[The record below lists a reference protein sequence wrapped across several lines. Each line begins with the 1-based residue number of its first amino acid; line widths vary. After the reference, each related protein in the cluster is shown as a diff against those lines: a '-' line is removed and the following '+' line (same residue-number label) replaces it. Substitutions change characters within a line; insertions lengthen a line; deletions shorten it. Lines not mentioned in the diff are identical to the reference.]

1 MIRVLLSALVAI
13 GALIFLV
20 SSSDAALA
28 ERRVALVVGNSQ
40 YKNSNAVL
48 GNPRND
54 ARDVSEVLRTL
65 GFEVVLTV
73 DADKREF
80 DRSLQQFAR
89 LASDADAALFF
100 FAGHAMQHQGR
111 NYLMPIDAELEDE
124 ISLPYQMVS
133 FDAVNFAL
141 DRAKGVKIIILD
153 ACRNNPVAN
162 RFVRAVF
169 GGTRDLASARGLARI
184 DKTQGMVVSYATGAN
199 EVAEDGKARNSP
211 YTTAL
216 LKRMHEAGLEIE
228 MMFRRVA
235 QDVTTHTNGR
245 QRPET
250 VISLLSEFYL
260 NRLDAETWEKIK
272 DGDEP
277 DPLRAFIARFPS
289 SALALNAKYRL
300 DAIELT
306 ERVRAE
312 RAKAERELE
321 RLEKERLAREHLQ
334 GERETAERREA
345 ERKIAEAEARLAAL
359 AAQKA
364 ASAAPVGSSRDEAA
378 WEFLKESSDSV
389 ALKRF
394 VEQFPKSALRP
405 EAEKR
410 IAVLAALPPPP
421 KPADISPEEI
431 TWSLVKDTKD
441 IDQLRRFIEQFPNSA
456 RQKDAE
462 QRIAALTAD
471 AAQANKPT
479 PAFDRQEIARSL
491 QLELKRVG
499 CFDGAVDGEFS
510 GATRAALRNF
520 IKFAAIKLPQDE
532 LTPDALKAIRDFSKR
547 VCPLVCP
554 SNERAEGDRCIR
566 IVVAKPSAEPKRKAT
581 PAPERKVTAKVERQP
596 RAPRAPSA
604 GSKCFAFQGRQFCE

>member
-1 MIRVLLSALVAI
+1 MNRDSKTLRVPRKEPTIPSPCFARSGGIDRSSFASATKLAFEGWRAMRTGGAMIRVLLSALVAI

-199 EVAEDGKARNSP
+199 EVAEDGKA
-211 YTTAL
+211 
-216 LKRMHEAGLEIE
+216 
-228 MMFRRVA
+228 
-235 QDVTTHTNGR
+235 
-245 QRPET
+245 
-250 VISLLSEFYL
+250 
-260 NRLDAETWEKIK
+260 
-272 DGDEP
+272 
-277 DPLRAFIARFPS
+277 
-289 SALALNAKYRL
+289 
-300 DAIELT
+300 
-306 ERVRAE
+306 
-312 RAKAERELE
+312 
-321 RLEKERLAREHLQ
+321 
-334 GERETAERREA
+334 
-345 ERKIAEAEARLAAL
+345 
-359 AAQKA
+359 
-364 ASAAPVGSSRDEAA
+364 
-378 WEFLKESSDSV
+378 
-389 ALKRF
+389 
-394 VEQFPKSALRP
+394 
-405 EAEKR
+405 
-410 IAVLAALPPPP
+410 
-421 KPADISPEEI
+421 
-431 TWSLVKDTKD
+431 
-441 IDQLRRFIEQFPNSA
+441 
-456 RQKDAE
+456 
-462 QRIAALTAD
+462 
-471 AAQANKPT
+471 
-479 PAFDRQEIARSL
+479 
-491 QLELKRVG
+491 
-499 CFDGAVDGEFS
+499 
-510 GATRAALRNF
+510 
-520 IKFAAIKLPQDE
+520 
-532 LTPDALKAIRDFSKR
+532 
-547 VCPLVCP
+547 
-554 SNERAEGDRCIR
+554 
-566 IVVAKPSAEPKRKAT
+566 
-581 PAPERKVTAKVERQP
+581 
-596 RAPRAPSA
+596 
-604 GSKCFAFQGRQFCE
+604 